1 MNEREL
7 LIERLIDDA
16 ENAVGSWHTDKQK
29 QFIDYAE
36 SYINDWYRA
45 DYNLT
50 DDEITWIA
58 EMTVDYI
65 KE

>member
-1 MNEREL
+1 MSEREL
-7 LIERLIDDA
+7 LIEKLIDEA
-16 ENAVGSWHTDKQK
+16 ELTVGCWGEDKQK

-58 EMTVDYI
+58 DMTVDFI